1 MGENSDLNIWK
12 DPWVPGIDSF
22 KPIPCPAHGDSNPNL
37 KVKDLLHLD
46 SLQWNER
53 LIREVC
59 DEASAE
65 AILHLPPPLNTE
77 FDSPCWLLS
86 QDNSFSIKNA
96 YLEILKSQ
104 NFPFRYS
111 LSGSY

>member
-1 MGENSDLNIWK
+1 MRG
-12 DPWVPGIDSF
+12 F
-22 KPIPCPAHGDSNPNL
+22 F
-37 KVKDLLHLD
+37 LLL
-46 SLQWNER
+46 LLCQWNER

-104 NFPFRYS
+104 TS
-111 LSGSY
+111 LFAILSPDRIKHFLWRVVWDALPTYLVLARVGFNLVCQKPSCP